1 MALIT
6 MCIFRFGRAPAH
18 QGQDKIVRANQT
30 RRTREMYTGSCGA
43 KRNFFLQKQFFFAHA
58 YEIRVRGG
66 LPHKKYGG
74 TRRLLQGLTRLWYLG
89 CSPGGNSLRCFF
101 FGGGGGG
108 IEPRQEIMCCFRTAF
123 SQGWKNLATFNP
135 PSQHSLLVP
144 LMGSFQNLRRAQEKC
159 ECNVLFVSAWAGK

>member
-6 MCIFRFGRAPAH
+6 MCIFRFARAPAH
-18 QGQDKIVRANQT
+18 QGQDKTVRANQT

-43 KRNFFLQKQFFFAHA
+43 KRNFFYIETVYFAHA
-58 YEIRVRGG
+58 YEIRFRGG

-74 TRRLLQGLTRLWYLG
+74 TRRLFWGLTRYLG

-108 IEPRQEIMCCFRTAF
+108 IEPRQEIMCCFRTAI

-144 LMGSFQNLRRAQEKC
+144 LMGSFQNLRRACAREKW
-159 ECNVLFVSAWAGK
+159 ECNVVFLRAWAGK